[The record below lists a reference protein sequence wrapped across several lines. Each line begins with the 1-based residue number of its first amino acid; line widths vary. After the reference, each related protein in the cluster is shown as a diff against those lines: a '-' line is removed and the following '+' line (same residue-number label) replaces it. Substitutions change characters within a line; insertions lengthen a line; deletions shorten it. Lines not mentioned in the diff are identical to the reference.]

1 MSLCEAF
8 KGIDVGRDL
17 LLMGPA
23 HGLSLIKDALEPDL
37 RFVEK
42 TVEDRL
48 RWRGKIF
55 EARTLDVLLP
65 DGSSGYR
72 EVVRHH
78 GGAGVVALDDDGRIC
93 LVRQYRVALGRM
105 TLEIPAGKLEPGEDG
120 VSCAAR
126 ELAEET
132 GLLAGRL
139 ERLVCVFGSPGF
151 TDEQTEVFLARDLS
165 QGVASPD
172 KGELVE
178 CIWVP
183 LQDVVDAA
191 LRGLIQDGKTVS
203 GALAAKALLV
213 SGR

>member
-1 MSLCEAF
+1 
-8 KGIDVGRDL
+8 
-17 LLMGPA
+17 
-23 HGLSLIKDALEPDL
+23 
-37 RFVEK
+37 
-42 TVEDRL
+42 
-48 RWRGKIF
+48 
-55 EARTLDVLLP
+55 
-65 DGSSGYR
+65 
-72 EVVRHH
+72 
-78 GGAGVVALDDDGRIC
+78 
-93 LVRQYRVALGRM
+93 M

-172 KGELVE
+172 KDELDE

-213 SGR
+213 SDR

>member
-1 MSLCEAF
+1 
-8 KGIDVGRDL
+8 
-17 LLMGPA
+17 MGSVR
-23 HGLSLIKDALEPDL
+23 GLSLIKDALAPDP
-37 RFVEK
+37 RFEEK
-42 TVEDRL
+42 IVEDRL

-55 EARTLDVLLP
+55 EARTLDVHLP
-65 DGSSGYR
+65 NGSSGYR

-105 TLEIPAGKLEPGEDG
+105 TLEIPAGKLELGEDG
-120 VSCAAR
+120 ASCAAR

-139 ERLVCVFGSPGF
+139 ERLVCVLGSPGF
-151 TDEQTEVFLARDLS
+151 TDEHTEVFLARDLS
-165 QGVASPD
+165 QGVATPD
-172 KGELVE
+172 EGELVG

-183 LQDVVDAA
+183 LEDVVDAA

-203 GALAAKALLV
+203 GVLAAKALLAM
-213 SGR
+213 RR